1 MKNWSSFI
9 FSDRQATYAEMI
21 DQDSRGI
28 TRRTVYQI
36 EKEESQHLV
45 GVSAMLSE
53 KLLRIWKVFVIR
65 KVSGFSQKYP
75 NYLENIR
82 TISKAFEWYKKWPL
96 QKNHTY
102 YIYTIIG
109 FYPGLFYCLFTP
121 TTFWKCYKYFYALVS
136 NMTNTRYPER
146 FCEENIAIQHLFSL
160 YQMPKFTNPSL
171 IATRCVVPSG
181 SPNSK
186 SPISEVGLSESI
198 SHQKVPPQLLCSSRH
213 LSFGVHGACVPR
225 A

>member
-1 MKNWSSFI
+1 MWKILLLKICPLQNQFLNNFEEVI
-9 FSDRQATYAEMI
+9 AKKRFS
-21 DQDSRGI
+21 
-28 TRRTVYQI
+28 
-36 EKEESQHLV
+36 L
-45 GVSAMLSE
+45 
-53 KLLRIWKVFVIR
+53 
-65 KVSGFSQKYP
+65 FSTFWNFCP
-75 NYLENIR
+75 LENFR
-82 TISKAFEWYKKWPL
+82 TISKAFEWYKEWPL

-160 YQMPKFTNPSL
+160 YQTPKFTNPSL

-186 SPISEVGLSESI
+186 SPISEVGLSESS
-198 SHQKVPPQLLCSSRH
+198 SHQKVPPQKLCFICTFIALFELWGPWGMCSKGQVGMS
-213 LSFGVHGACVPR
+213 
-225 A
+225 